1 MTLTKGPWPGPAT
14 RQRVYHF
21 TAKVRCDGAMS
32 ALCYRRPRPI
42 NLRLALW
49 TIREEAVT
57 CPKCKALL
65 ETTPG
70 QLAWE
75 GQPSRL
81 TLGRAEWREGARK
94 RVSYAEVLPRGERW
108 QWVARIGAVCA
119 AGTADTLRTAKAEA
133 KGFVE
138 GRIGGAG

>member
-1 MTLTKGPWPGPAT
+1 MIGEGLRPGPPP

-21 TAKVRCDGAMS
+21 GAKVRCDGAMS

-57 CPKCKALL
+57 CPKCKAILAA
-65 ETTPG
+65 TPG

-81 TLGRAEWREGARK
+81 TLGRAEWREGVRR
-94 RVSYAEVLPRGERW
+94 RVSYAEVGPRGDGRW
-108 QWVARIGAVCA
+108 QWAARIGALCA
-119 AGTADTLRTAKAEA
+119 TGTADTACAAKAEA
-133 KGFVE
+133 KSFVE